1 MRLFSLFVLMLER
14 GGLIIIL
21 AYLLINIPY
30 FKNVLTNR
38 HKWDAKLKLMVMFSL
53 FALISNFTGVE
64 INQDEMIVNQ
74 FVTQLSADSA
84 LANTR
89 VLTIGVSGLIGG
101 SSVGIMVGLVS
112 AVVRFFQ
119 GGGDVHI
126 YVLSSVLI
134 GLFSGYFGSRSIKKN
149 TYPTAYEGLIL
160 GFLMELIQMAC
171 IFLLGSDYVESWN
184 LIQFIALPMM
194 LTNSIGTGIFLSI
207 IQTTLHQE
215 EQTKAVQTHDVLQLA
230 NQTMPY
236 FRSGLNE
243 ESCEKA
249 ARTIQQFMKVDA
261 VSITNQER
269 ILAHVG
275 AASDHHIPSLEILTD
290 LSKKVLHTGKVS
302 EAHSQKEIGCNHIA
316 CPLEAAIVIP
326 LKSKQ
331 KTIGTLKM
339 YFTDKTH
346 LTFVERQLAEGLGN
360 IFSQQIELGEVEWQS
375 KLLQDAEIKSLQ
387 SQVNPHFF
395 FNTINTISALIRI
408 DSEKA
413 RSLLLQLSQFFR
425 SNLTGART
433 NLIPL
438 TKELQQVEAFQRLEE
453 ARFPE
458 RYQLEVHYDNGLEQV
473 LLPPFLIQ
481 VLVENAYR
489 HAFKGRKKGN
499 QVTVTIRNQG
509 DTIQISVQDNGVGI
523 DPEILD
529 KLGNGI
535 VSSNKGSG
543 SAIENL
549 NKRLISLFGENA
561 QLRFDSTETGTTVSC
576 ILRRNDLEEEKN
588 AYLNR

>member
-1 MRLFSLFVLMLER
+1 MFSLFILMLER

-30 FKNVLTNR
+30 FKNILTNR
-38 HKWDAKLKLMVMFSL
+38 SRMSSKLKLIVMFSV
-53 FALISNFTGVE
+53 FAFISNYMGVE

-74 FVTQLSADSA
+74 FVTQLSANSA

-101 SSVGIMVGLVS
+101 SSVGIIVGLVS

-126 YVLSSVLI
+126 YILSSVLI
-134 GLFSGYFGSRSIKKN
+134 GLFSGYFGSRSIQKN
-149 TYPTAYEGLIL
+149 TYPTAYEGLVL
-160 GFLMELIQMAC
+160 GFMMELIQMGC
-171 IFLLGSDYVESWN
+171 IFLLGSDYAESWS
-184 LIQFIALPMM
+184 LIRFIALPMM

-207 IQTTLHQE
+207 IETTLHQE

-302 EAHSQKEIGCNHIA
+302 EAHSQEEIGCNHMG

-339 YFTDKTH
+339 YFTDKTQ

-499 QVTVTIRNQG
+499 QVVVAIRNQG
-509 DTIQISVQDNGVGI
+509 DAIQISVQDNGVGI
-523 DPEILD
+523 DPEVLD
-529 KLGNGI
+529 KLGNEI

-561 QLRFDSTETGTTVSC
+561 HLRFDSTETGTTVSC
-576 ILRRNDLEEEKN
+576 IIRRNDLEEEKN

>member
-1 MRLFSLFVLMLER
+1 MFSLFVLMLER

-21 AYLLINIPY
+21 AYLLINISY

-101 SSVGIMVGLVS
+101 PAVGIVVGFVS

-126 YVLSSVLI
+126 YILSSVLI

-149 TYPTAYEGLIL
+149 TYPTAYEGLVL
-160 GFLMELIQMAC
+160 GFLMEVIQMLC
-171 IFLLGSDYVESWN
+171 IFLLGSHYADSWD

-207 IQTTLHQE
+207 IETTLRQE

-249 ARTIQQFMKVDA
+249 AQTIQQFMKVDA

-275 AASDHHIPSLEILTD
+275 AASDHHIPSSEIITD
-290 LSKKVLHTGKVS
+290 LSKKVLRTGEVS
-302 EAHSQKEIGCNHIA
+302 EAHSREEIGCNHIG

-331 KTIGTLKM
+331 QTIGTLKM
-339 YFTDKTH
+339 YFTDKTQ

-395 FNTINTISALIRI
+395 FNTMNTISALIRI

-413 RSLLLQLSQFFR
+413 RLLLLQLSQFFR

-438 TKELQQVEAFQRLEE
+438 SKELQQVEAFQLLEE

-458 RYQLEVHYDNGLEQV
+458 RFQLEVKYDKGLEQV

-499 QVTVTIRNQG
+499 QVLVTISDQN
-509 DTIQISVQDNGVGI
+509 DAIHISVQDNGVGI
-523 DPEILD
+523 DPDVLNR
-529 KLGNGI
+529 LGKEV
-535 VSSNKGSG
+535 VSSDKGSG

-549 NKRLISLFGENA
+549 NKRLISLFGESA
-561 QLRFDSTETGTTVSC
+561 HLRFHSTDTGTIVSC
-576 ILRRNDLEEEKN
+576 VIRRNDLEEGN
-588 AYLNR
+588 NVYLNR

>member
-1 MRLFSLFVLMLER
+1 MFSLFILLLER

-21 AYLLINIPY
+21 AYVLLNIPY
-30 FKNVLTNR
+30 FKNVLANR
-38 HKWDAKLKLMVMFSL
+38 ARMSSKVKLILIFSV
-53 FALISNFTGVE
+53 FAFISNYTGVE
-64 INQDEMIVNQ
+64 INRDEMIVNQ
-74 FVTQLSADSA
+74 FVTQLSSDSA

-101 SSVGIMVGLVS
+101 SSVGIIVGLVS
-112 AVVRFFQ
+112 AIVRFFQ

-126 YVLSSVLI
+126 YMLSSVFI
-134 GLFSGYFGSRSIKKN
+134 GVFSGYFGSLSIKKN

-160 GFLMELIQMAC
+160 GFLMEMIQMVS
-171 IFLLGSDYVESWN
+171 IFLFGSSYAESWN

-207 IQTTLHQE
+207 IETTLRQE

-243 ESCEKA
+243 KSCEKA
-249 ARTIQQFMKVDA
+249 AQTIQQLIKVDA

-275 AASDHHIPSLEILTD
+275 AASDHHIPSTEILTD
-290 LSKKVLHTGKVS
+290 LSKKVLQTGKVS
-302 EAHSQKEIGCNHIA
+302 EAHSHKEIGCNHKG

-326 LKSKQ
+326 LQSKQ
-331 KTIGTLKM
+331 QTIGTLKM
-339 YFTDKTH
+339 YFTDKNR

-360 IFSQQIELGEVEWQS
+360 IFSQQLELGEIEWQS

-408 DSEKA
+408 DTEKA
-413 RSLLLQLSQFFR
+413 RSLLIQLSNFFR

-433 NLIPL
+433 NLISL
-438 TKELQQVEAFQRLEE
+438 AKELEQVTAFQTLEE
-453 ARFPE
+453 ARFPG
-458 RYQLEVHYDNGLEQV
+458 RYRLTVNYDEGLEQV

-499 QVTVTIRNQG
+499 QVTVSVRDLGESIR
-509 DTIQISVQDNGVGI
+509 ISIQDNGVGI
-523 DPEILD
+523 QPEVLPQ
-529 KLGNGI
+529 LGKEI
-535 VSSNKGSG
+535 VYSEKGSG

-549 NKRLISLFGENA
+549 NKRLLSLFGDNA
-561 QLRFDSTETGTTVSC
+561 QLQFNSTLNGTTVSC
-576 ILRRNDLEEEKN
+576 VINRNESEEEKD
-588 AYLNR
+588 AYPNSR